1 MKELV
6 LCIAIIA
13 TPTMA
18 QTPGAAIPE
27 PAVLAPLPSTPAAP
41 ANDPRLQTVRYDVG
55 QVVRLRV
62 ATGFQTTVIFGPG
75 EQVENVAI
83 GDSDAW
89 QATLNNQGDAL
100 FLKPLR
106 SGGTTNMTVITDVRV
121 YSFEL
126 SAAPAP
132 GPDTPFTVRF
142 VYPGAN
148 NDDQPATRPGVGRY
162 RLSGARAL
170 HPAAID
176 DDGVKT
182 FIQWRTAQ
190 TLPAVFAIDDQG
202 DEILLDGHMR
212 DGRYVV
218 DAVHRALLFRLD
230 GQVARAQRLRERAG
244 R

>member
-1 MKELV
+1 MRRLV
-6 LCIAIIA
+6 FCFVLIA

-18 QTPGAAIPE
+18 QTPGVGMPGP
-27 PAVLAPLPSTPAAP
+27 PALGPAPSTPAAP
-41 ANDPRLQTVRYDVG
+41 TNDPRLQTVRYDVG

-62 ATGFQTTVIFGPG
+62 ASNFQTTVIFGPG

-142 VYPGAN
+142 VYPGAT
-148 NDDQPATRPGVGRY
+148 DADQPAARPGVGRY
-162 RLSGARAL
+162 RLSGANGLR
-170 HPAAID
+170 PAAID
-176 DDGVKT
+176 DDGVRT
-182 FIQWRTAQ
+182 FIQWRAAQ
-190 TLPAVFAIDDQG
+190 TLPVMFAIDDQG
-202 DEILLDGHMR
+202 DEVLLDGHMR

-230 GQVARAQRLRERAG
+230 GQIARAQRLRERAS